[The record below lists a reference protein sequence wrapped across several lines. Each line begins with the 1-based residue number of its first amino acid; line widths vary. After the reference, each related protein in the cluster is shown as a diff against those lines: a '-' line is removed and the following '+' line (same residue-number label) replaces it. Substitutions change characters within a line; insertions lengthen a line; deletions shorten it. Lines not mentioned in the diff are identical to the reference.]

1 MKKGIKKTL
10 ENITEDAVI
19 WLLVA
24 GCSIAAPFV
33 KNKNIFS
40 NPVTVE
46 RKMEVPELWGMV
58 SPGDLFL
65 YEYEESRPL
74 TEDEIDSY
82 LDDLYKEIRLPKYLD
97 KTYIK
102 ALTYAESKWNPII
115 VSERGAM
122 GIGQLMPNTLI
133 DYKKYIS
140 PDDNIFDPNKNLEIT
155 LIHVWEQ
162 NNYLRRNFPNWK
174 ELSDQG
180 KRDINCLVYNYGITR
195 LEKNNWNL
203 DEIPE
208 ETKDH
213 IANVRNYYLTKKFS

>member
-19 WLLVA
+19 GLLVA
-24 GCSIAAPFV
+24 GCSIIAPIV
-33 KNKNIFS
+33 KNKDNLKFINI
-40 NPVTVE
+40 E
-46 RKMEVPELWGMV
+46 RKVEVHELWGTI

-65 YEYEESRPL
+65 YEHEESRPL
-74 TEDEIDSY
+74 TEAEIDSY
-82 LDDLYKEIRLPKYLD
+82 LDDLYNEIRLPKYLD
-97 KTYIK
+97 KDYIK
-102 ALTYAESKWNPII
+102 ALTYAESRWNPVN
-115 VSERGAM
+115 VSKMGAI

-140 PDDNIFDPNKNLEIT
+140 HEEDIFDPNKNLEIT
-155 LIHVWEQ
+155 LRHVWEQ
-162 NNYLRRNFPNWK
+162 NNYLRKNFPNWK
-174 ELSDQG
+174 ELSDQE

-195 LEKNNWNL
+195 LEENNWNL

-213 IANVRNYYLTKKFS
+213 IENVRNYYLTKKFS